1 MCKKDYRNRDK
12 YEDNKFSDGKRHTKK
27 NKPTTDKKSR
37 NNLKQDL
44 RKEYL

>member
-1 MCKKDYRNRDK
+1 MCKKERRKSD

-37 NNLKQDL
+37 NNVKQDL